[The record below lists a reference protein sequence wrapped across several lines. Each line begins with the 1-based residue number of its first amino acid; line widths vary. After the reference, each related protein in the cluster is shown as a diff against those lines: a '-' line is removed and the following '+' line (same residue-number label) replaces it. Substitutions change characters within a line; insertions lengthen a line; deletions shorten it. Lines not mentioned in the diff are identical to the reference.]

1 MKITALETILSTDYP
16 NLMWLQ
22 VHTDEGLV
30 GLGETFYWPQAVAA
44 YLHEAVAP
52 YLLGRDPLAIER
64 HSRVLL
70 QGFLASGNAGVE
82 TRGHS
87 AIDIALWDIF
97 GQAAGL
103 PVCQMLGG
111 RSRERVRIYNTCT
124 GYEYL
129 HEPVGFAATGWTR
142 AKAGAPAPHEDLEA
156 ATKRPGEL
164 AQELLADGIT
174 AMKIWPFDSF
184 GAAYQGMYLS
194 AADIERGL
202 EPFRRIREAVG
213 NRMDVMLEF
222 GGLWNLPTAMRI
234 ARAVEHF
241 DPFWFEDPFRMDN
254 LDALAEFAKATRV
267 PVAASEML
275 GTRFA
280 FRQLLER
287 RAVGVV
293 MLDLG
298 WIGGLSEA
306 KKVAAMAEAY
316 KLPVAPHDCTGPVVW
331 TASMH
336 LSVSL
341 PNAVIQEAVRAYYA
355 GWYRE
360 VLTAVPA
367 VEKGFAAPPDGAGL
381 GTRLH
386 PDFLRRPTTN
396 VRRSQ
401 AET

>member
-1 MKITALETILSTDYP
+1 MKIVALETILSTDYP
-16 NLMWLQ
+16 NLMWVQ
-22 VHTDEGLV
+22 IHTDEGLV

-52 YLLGRDPLAIER
+52 YLLGRDPLSIEH

-82 TRGHS
+82 TRAHS
-87 AIDIALWDIF
+87 AVDIALWDIF
-97 GQAAGL
+97 GQATGVSVAQL
-103 PVCQMLGG
+103 LGG
-111 RSRERVRIYNTCT
+111 RCRDRVRVYNTCT
-124 GYEYL
+124 GYEFL
-129 HEPVGFAATGWTR
+129 HEPVSFASPGWT
-142 AKAGAPAPHEDLEA
+142 KPQTGARAPHEDLQDT
-156 ATKRPGEL
+156 TKRPGEL

-174 AMKIWPFDSF
+174 AMKIWPFDAF
-184 GAAYQGMYLS
+184 GGAHQGMYLS
-194 AADIERGL
+194 AADIDRGL

-213 NRMDVMLEF
+213 SRMDVMLEF
-222 GGLWNLPTAMRI
+222 GGLWDLPTAMRI
-234 ARAVEHF
+234 ARAVEPF

-254 LDALAEFAKATRV
+254 IDALAEFARATRV

-306 KKVAAMAEAY
+306 RKVAAMAEAY

-341 PNAVIQEAVRAYYA
+341 PNVVVQEAVRAYYS

-360 VLTAVPA
+360 VLTALPEVA
-367 VEKGFAAPPDGAGL
+367 NGFAAPPEGAGL
-381 GTRLH
+381 ATKLQ
-386 PDFLRRPTTN
+386 PDFLHRTSTQ
-396 VRRSQ
+396 VRLG
-401 AET
+401 TL